1 MQIVGPSVA
10 NLPDMHRL
18 LQQVHPVH
26 AGESP
31 ASKPTRSGCASE
43 VNSRQRFFAHPES
56 MGECSREPGKN
67 SPPDHG
73 GVSQPDQ
80 DSNGNAEVIHTK
92 IPLEQKRQ
100 LNWQKF
106 MSEVLNV

>member
-26 AGESP
+26 AGQSP

-43 VNSRQRFFAHPES
+43 VNSRQRFFANPEP

-73 GVSQPDQ
+73 GVGRPDQ

-92 IPLEQKRQ
+92 IPLEWKRQ
-100 LNWQKF
+100 LNWEKF
-106 MSEVLNV
+106 MFEVLKV

>member
-26 AGESP
+26 AGQSP
-31 ASKPTRSGCASE
+31 GSKPTRSDCASE
-43 VNSRQRFFAHPES
+43 VNSRQRFFADPEP
-56 MGECSREPGKN
+56 MGERSREPDKN

-73 GVSQPDQ
+73 GVGRPDQ
-80 DSNGNAEVIHTK
+80 DSNGNAEVIHTDTIRTEK
-92 IPLEQKRQ
+92 TAQ
-100 LNWQKF
+100 LG
-106 MSEVLNV
+106 EVHV